1 MGLDIIVYFA
11 NNDLVYSSVYDD
23 PALDSNPKYRLSR
36 TFCYLMCRKDVVSGK
51 PELDQIG
58 KLTSIDISTI
68 YQMETFTSNEEIEF
82 FLEEAETEQQ
92 KEKIRTLAQ
101 AGNDKIK
108 GNIDKILMT
117 ITNLIDK
124 LSQID
129 DLPELLTDNDYDTLD
144 NKIYFA
150 DFNKDKAQGYIEN
163 NFGQDLR
170 NLKRILEYA
179 KAKGS
184 TTVYFNYG

>member
-1 MGLDIIVYFA
+1 MGLDIIVYFG

-23 PALDSNPKYRLSR
+23 PALEYNHNYRLSR
-36 TFCYLMCRKDVVSGK
+36 TFCNLMCRKDVVSGK

-58 KLTSIDISTI
+58 KLTSIDISAI
-68 YQMETFTSNEEIEF
+68 YQMETFTGNEEIEF

-92 KEKIRTLAQ
+92 KEKIRMLAQ

-108 GNIDKILMT
+108 GNIDKVLMT

-129 DLPELLTDNDYDTLD
+129 NLPALLTDNDYDTLD

-150 DFNKDKAQGYIEN
+150 DFNKDKVQGYVDD

-184 TTVYFNYG
+184 TTVYFQYG